1 MSFSIKTVRV
11 TVHMAEAVFGNGNNA
26 VTIEGLPTKVSI
38 DKPGG
43 EDENKMTCSIS
54 GLKLEEMEQLTVLGF
69 KPNKTFKNVITIEA
83 GTKGETLSTVFQGE
97 VSKAVPIFSDDG
109 IATLEIE
116 ATTGNY
122 PNKIVSPQT
131 SVQGDA
137 SVEELMQQFASAA
150 GYAFQNEG
158 VTAKVKNSLFKGS
171 PIVKAKALARQARI
185 ELLIDD
191 QKFVIMPLG
200 GNRSGTIPKF
210 SKESGL
216 LGYPSFT
223 DEGIDARVL
232 FDTRLN
238 IGGLV
243 EIESIVPKAS
253 GIWKITKLTHELQAY
268 QSTNSSWESSFSTTW
283 VQEAKS

>member
-1 MSFSIKTVRV
+1 MSFSIKTIRV
-11 TVHMAEAVFGNGNNA
+11 TIHMASAVFGNGNNTI
-26 VTIEGLPTKVSI
+26 TIEGLPTTVSI

-43 EDENKMTCSIS
+43 EDENKMICSVN
-54 GLKLEEMEQLTVLGF
+54 GLKLEIMEPLTVLGF
-69 KPNKTFKNVITIEA
+69 KPKTTFNNVITIEA
-83 GTKGETLSTVFQGE
+83 GTKGETLATVFKGE
-97 VSKAVPIFSDDG
+97 ISKAVPVFSDDG

-122 PNKIVSPQT
+122 PNKIPSPQT
-131 SVQGDA
+131 SAKGDA
-137 SVEELMQQFASAA
+137 TVEELMQQFASEA
-150 GYAFQNEG
+150 GYSFQNEG
-158 VTAKVKNSLFKGS
+158 VTSRVKNALFKGS
-171 PIVKAKALARQARI
+171 PIVKARSLARQAGI

-191 QKFVIMPLG
+191 QKFVILPLG

-223 DEGIDARVL
+223 DDGIDARVL
-232 FDTRLN
+232 FDTRLD

-243 EIESIVPKAS
+243 EIDSLVPKAS
-253 GIWKITKLTHELQAY
+253 GIWKITKLTHDLQAY
-268 QSTNSSWESSFSTTW
+268 QSTASSWESSFSTTW